1 MVQRVST
8 VAFEGIEARA
18 VDVQVQVAPGLPA
31 FAIVGLPDKAVSEA
45 RERVRSALIASGP
58 ARRITVNLAPA
69 DLPKEGSHYDLPIA
83 LGLIAAIGAIP
94 SDALSGFTVL
104 GELGLDG
111 SIAPVA
117 GVLPAAIGANSRDE
131 GLICPAACGSEAA
144 WASPDIQIIAAK
156 SLIQI
161 ANHFKGTQV
170 LSRPQPKVHEREE
183 TLPDLRDIKGQE
195 SAKRALEIAA
205 AGGHHLL
212 MIGSPGAGKSM
223 LAARLPS
230 ILPPLSPS
238 ELLEVSMIAREETLP
253 DLRDIKGQE
262 SAKRALEIAAAGGHH
277 LLMIGSPGAGKSML
291 AARLPSIL
299 PPLSPSELLE
309 VSMIASVAGE
319 IRDGALTARRPFRS
333 PHHSA
338 SMAALTG
345 GGMRAKPGEISLAH
359 QGVLFLDELPEFDP
373 RVLDSLRQPLENG
386 EVSVSRA
393 NHRVTYPARFML
405 VAAMNP
411 CRCGHAYEPGYSCKR
426 GQLDRC
432 TSDYQVRISGPLMD
446 RIDLRIEVPAVTA
459 ADLIL
464 PPPSEGSAEVA
475 ARVAAAR
482 DIQLARYAA
491 AGMPHVRTNAE
502 APASLLDT
510 IAQPDAHGT
519 KLLRDAAETMK
530 LTARGYHRVLRVAR
544 TLADLDGAEKIGRLH
559 LAEALSYR
567 ALAEDLR
574 RAA

>member
-31 FAIVGLPDKAVSEA
+31 FNVVGLPDKPVSEA
-45 RERVRSALIASGP
+45 RERVRAALVASGLALP

-83 LGLIAAIGAIP
+83 LGLMAAIGAIP
-94 SDALSGFTVL
+94 ADALSGFTVL

-111 SIAPVA
+111 SIAAVA
-117 GVLPAAIGANSRDE
+117 GALPAAIGANSRDE
-131 GLICPAACGSEAA
+131 GLICPAACGAEAA
-144 WASPDIQIIAAK
+144 WASPDIQIVAAS

-170 LSRPQPKVHEREE
+170 LSRPQPRVHEAE
-183 TLPDLRDIKGQE
+183 
-195 SAKRALEIAA
+195 AN
-205 AGGHHLL
+205 
-212 MIGSPGAGKSM
+212 
-223 LAARLPS
+223 RL
-230 ILPPLSPS
+230 
-238 ELLEVSMIAREETLP
+238 

-319 IRDGALTARRPFRS
+319 IRDGALTAKRPFRS

-359 QGVLFLDELPEFDP
+359 NGVLFLDELPEFDP
-373 RVLDSLRQPLENG
+373 RVIDALRQPLENG
-386 EVSVSRA
+386 EIAVSRA
-393 NHRVTYPARFML
+393 NHRVTYPARFMM

-411 CRCGHAYEPGYSCKR
+411 CRCGRASEPGYTCKR
-426 GQLDRC
+426 GANARC
-432 TSDYQVRISGPLMD
+432 AAVYQERLSGPLLD
-446 RIDLRIEVPAVTA
+446 RIDLTIDVPAVTA
-459 ADLIL
+459 ADLLL
-464 PPPSEGSAEVA
+464 PSPNEGSAEVA
-475 ARVAAAR
+475 TRVARAR
-482 DIQLARYAA
+482 AIQAERYEKL
-491 AGMPHVRTNAE
+491 GLPGVRTN
-502 APASLLDT
+502 S
-510 IAQPDAHGT
+510 
-519 KLLRDAAETMK
+519 
-530 LTARGYHRVLRVAR
+530 
-544 TLADLDGAEKIGRLH
+544 GAG
-559 LAEALSYR
+559 
-567 ALAEDLR
+567 
-574 RAA
+574 

>member
-1 MVQRVST
+1 
-8 VAFEGIEARA
+8 
-18 VDVQVQVAPGLPA
+18 
-31 FAIVGLPDKAVSEA
+31 
-45 RERVRSALIASGP
+45 
-58 ARRITVNLAPA
+58 
-69 DLPKEGSHYDLPIA
+69 
-83 LGLIAAIGAIP
+83 
-94 SDALSGFTVL
+94 
-104 GELGLDG
+104 
-111 SIAPVA
+111 
-117 GVLPAAIGANSRDE
+117 
-131 GLICPAACGSEAA
+131 
-144 WASPDIQIIAAK
+144 
-156 SLIQI
+156 
-161 ANHFKGTQV
+161 
-170 LSRPQPKVHEREE
+170 
-183 TLPDLRDIKGQE
+183 
-195 SAKRALEIAA
+195 
-205 AGGHHLL
+205 
-212 MIGSPGAGKSM
+212 
-223 LAARLPS
+223 
-230 ILPPLSPS
+230 
-238 ELLEVSMIAREETLP
+238 
-253 DLRDIKGQE
+253 
-262 SAKRALEIAAAGGHH
+262 
-277 LLMIGSPGAGKSML
+277 MIGSPGAGKSML

-319 IRDGALTARRPFRS
+319 IRDGALTARRPFRA

-345 GGMRAKPGEISLAH
+345 GGMRAKPGEISLSH

-386 EVSVSRA
+386 EVAVSRA

-426 GQLDRC
+426 APLDRC
-432 TSDYQVRISGPLMD
+432 TSDYQMRISGPLMD

-482 DIQLARYAA
+482 DLQLTRYAA

-502 APASLLDT
+502 APASLLET
-510 IAQPDAHGT
+510 IAQPDAQGQ

-530 LTARGYHRVLRVAR
+530 LTARGYHSVLRVAR